1 MSVRKKMVLSFS
13 GLFALILLLVS
24 AGGYFFVKEQLSRQL
39 EQRLE
44 ASVEAQEH
52 RIEGWLNTKKAV
64 VELTGSMVR
73 KLSGNAA
80 VAPAWLGAYQGMD
93 KDFLDIYFADIAG
106 KMVSANG
113 WAPPAGFDSRQRVWY
128 QAASKANKA
137 VFSDFY
143 IDEGSRKLTATI
155 SMPVFTAAGQ
165 VKGVL
170 GADIFLT
177 ALSEFVK
184 DLHYEGEG
192 QAFLM
197 NRQGLI
203 GVHPSEEMIS
213 KNALNA
219 EAYPELAA
227 ALQLAL
233 QQENGQVAYKEQGV
247 ERVLVY
253 RAISGTPWVLCFQME
268 KSLVYQ
274 PLQQLLLF
282 FAAVTLGAI
291 CLVVFVTYRLAG
303 RMVEPLQELNA
314 KVGDLAQ
321 GDLRVRAAAEGDDE
335 DEIVQL
341 AAGFNQMA
349 DDLQG
354 MLKDVHKATDELH
367 TQANILVDTAS
378 HVAANTQELSATMG
392 EVSAAVEEITAG
404 SEENASS
411 VVQVENHVAKV
422 DEKAHQMFQAA
433 TEGVG
438 VSLEVAKQVAQVSG
452 WMEEMSQSIQRMSLL
467 LQKVSVSC
475 KHSLQI
481 AGQAQA
487 RSQET
492 TAIMTA
498 LNGSSKQINSI
509 VGIIRTIAEQTNMLA
524 LNATIEAAGAGEAG
538 KGFAV
543 VAREVKELSRRTS
556 EEAGRIA
563 AQIETMQDD
572 MASAVKA
579 VENINDVIGET
590 RKITRS
596 IAASVN
602 EEDVR
607 ELEAEER
614 PETTLRQEMALIVA
628 KSSHVAENAVLAAQ
642 EVKNLSQTNEDIAQ
656 QAESV
661 AQSTGE
667 MAHMMRNMA
676 EATHEIAKGTQAISC
691 SLQES
696 EKAIVDTAAK
706 ASTVSG
712 CAYETEG
719 MSYKLKELVARFKV

>member
-1 MSVRKKMVLSFS
+1 MSVRKKMVFWFA
-13 GLFALILLLVS
+13 GLFALILLIVS
-24 AGGYFFVKEQLSRQL
+24 AGGYFFVKEQLSKQL
-39 EQRLE
+39 EQRLD
-44 ASVEAQEH
+44 ASVEAQGH
-52 RIEGWLNTKKAV
+52 RIEGWLNAKKAI
-64 VELTGSMVR
+64 VELTGNMVR
-73 KLSGNAA
+73 KLSGNAG
-80 VAPAWLGAYQGMD
+80 VSPAWLGVYQGTD
-93 KDFLDIYFADIAG
+93 KDFLDMYFADTTG
-106 KMVSANG
+106 KMISAKG

-143 IDEGSRKLTATI
+143 IDEDSRKLTATI
-155 SMPVFTAAGQ
+155 SMPVFTEAGQ

-177 ALSEFVK
+177 ALSEFIK

-192 QAFLM
+192 QAFLG
-197 NRQGLI
+197 NRQGII

-213 KNALNA
+213 RNVLNA
-219 EAYPELAA
+219 DANPELAA
-227 ALQLAL
+227 AVQLAL
-233 QQENGQVAYKEQGV
+233 QQERGQVTYKDQGV

-253 RAISGTPWVLCFQME
+253 RAIQGTQWMLCFQME

-282 FAAVTLGAI
+282 FAGLTLAAI
-291 CLVVFVTYRLAG
+291 FLVVFVTYRLAG
-303 RMVEPLQELNA
+303 RIVEPLQQLNE
-314 KVGDLAQ
+314 KVGGLAQ
-321 GDLRVRAAAEGDDE
+321 GNLRVRAEVEGE
-335 DEIVQL
+335 DEVAEL

-354 MLKDVHKATDELH
+354 MLRDMHKATDELH

-438 VSLEVAKQVAQVSG
+438 ISLEVAKQVTQVSG
-452 WMEEMSQSIQRMSLL
+452 WMEEMSQSIQRVSLL
-467 LQKVSVSC
+467 FQKVSVSC
-475 KHSLQI
+475 RHSLQI

-492 TAIMTA
+492 TAIMNA

-563 AQIETMQDD
+563 TQIESMQDD
-572 MASAVKA
+572 MASAVRA

-596 IAASVN
+596 IAAAVN
-602 EEDVR
+602 DADVQ
-607 ELEAEER
+607 ELAEEER
-614 PETTLRQEMALIVA
+614 PETTLHQEMALIVA

-642 EVKNLSQTNEDIAQ
+642 EVKNLTQANEHIAQ
-656 QAESV
+656 EAEVV

-706 ASTVSG
+706 ASTVSE

-719 MSYKLKELVARFKV
+719 MSDKLKELVARFKL